1 MITEQSVLNLC
12 THCSSVTAVPL
23 LSNQAQQVL
32 LRHESAVTDSSQLT
46 ADVRLSAAS
55 TERDVLT
62 AGPSGLTVYS
72 TIISTNRRPLSLI
85 HEKLL

>member
-23 LSNQAQQVL
+23 LGNQAQQVL

-46 ADVRLSAAS
+46 ADVRLRLSAAS
-55 TERDVLT
+55 TERDELT
-62 AGPSGLTVYS
+62 AGPSGLTVYYD
-72 TIISTNRRPLSLI
+72 
-85 HEKLL
+85 